1 MRRLIVSL
9 FTILS
14 VIATPTVAVGNDAL
28 IYEEIQYAGITKTI
42 KDSNASINVSTTIDE
57 VKEKYQVESR
67 EVTEREYELLA
78 RVCMSECGGIYG
90 EPLQGKIAVV
100 ETILNRVDMGWGT
113 IEEVVTE
120 PYQYSMADN
129 GEPDESVYNAVNIA
143 LIGKGMFPDNM
154 IYFRTKY
161 FHSFG
166 EPFMQIGNHYFSL
179 ETIKE

>member
-1 MRRLIVSL
+1 MRKSILAIL
-9 FTILS
+9 TTLS
-14 VIATPTVAVGNDAL
+14 VVATPTVAIAENTL

-42 KDSNASINVSTTIDE
+42 KNSDASINVSTIIDE
-57 VKEKYQVESR
+57 VKEKYQVKSR
-67 EVTEREYELLA
+67 QVTEREYELLA

-113 IEEVVTE
+113 IEEVVTA

-129 GEPDESVYNAVNIA
+129 GEPDESVYEAVNIA

-154 IYFRTKY
+154 VYFRTEH
-161 FHSFG
+161 FHNFG
-166 EPFMQIGNHYFSL
+166 QPFMQIGNHYFSL
-179 ETIKE
+179 EVE

>member
-1 MRRLIVSL
+1 MKRLIVSI
-9 FTILS
+9 FTILT
-14 VIATPTVAVGNDAL
+14 VVATPTVAVGNDTL
-28 IYEEIQYAGITKTI
+28 LYEKMAYAGITKTI
-42 KDSNASINVSTTIDE
+42 KTGNVNNYVSTTIDE
-57 VKEKYQVESR
+57 VKEDYQVESR

-129 GEPDESVYNAVNIA
+129 GEPDESVYEAVDIA

-154 IYFRTKY
+154 VYFRTEY
-161 FHSFG
+161 FHSYG

-179 ETIKE
+179 EV

>member
-9 FTILS
+9 FTILT
-14 VIATPTVAVGNDAL
+14 VIATPTVAVGNDTL
-28 IYEEIQYAGITKTI
+28 TYEEIQYAGITKMLKTS
-42 KDSNASINVSTTIDE
+42 DFSNEIEE
-57 VKEKYQVESR
+57 VKEEYQVESR
-67 EVTEREYELLA
+67 KVTEREYELLA
-78 RVCMSECGGIYG
+78 RVCMSEYGGIYG

-129 GEPDESVYNAVNIA
+129 GEPDESVYSAVNIA

-166 EPFMQIGNHYFSL
+166 EPFMQIGDHYFSL

>member
-9 FTILS
+9 FTILT
-14 VIATPTVAVGNDAL
+14 VIATPTVAVGNDTL
-28 IYEEIQYAGITKTI
+28 TYEEIQYAGITKMLKTS
-42 KDSNASINVSTTIDE
+42 DFSNEIEE
-57 VKEKYQVESR
+57 VKEEYQVESR
-67 EVTEREYELLA
+67 KVTEREYELLA

-129 GEPDESVYNAVNIA
+129 GEPDESVYSAVNIA

-166 EPFMQIGNHYFSL
+166 EPFMQIGDHYFSL